1 MVSAAV
7 RMPVIAIARCSKL
20 PDYEESIRSAG
31 GKPQVVDQSI
41 HADEAIRGAAG
52 LLLTGGGDV
61 DPALYGEKRHQTFEP
76 SEPGRDA
83 YEIELVARALD
94 ADIPILAICRG
105 VQLLN
110 VALGGTLVQ
119 DIPSQI
125 RKPVEH
131 RFAAP
136 PHPPFKLA
144 HPIGI
149 DGDSML
155 AMVLRD
161 RLNVG
166 PIEVNSRHHQ
176 SIHRPGAG
184 LAVSATAPDG
194 VIEAVEDPD
203 HPFLIGVQWHPENFW
218 RTGEFARLFEAFVLA
233 SGV

>member
-1 MVSAAV
+1 
-7 RMPVIAIARCSKL
+7 MPVIAIARCSKL
-20 PDYEESIRSAG
+20 PDYETSVRNAG
-31 GKPQVVDQSI
+31 GTPQVIDQSI

-52 LLLTGGGDV
+52 LLLAGGGDV
-61 DPALYGEKRHQTFEP
+61 DPALYGEKRHKTYAP

-110 VALGGTLVQ
+110 VALGGTLIQ
-119 DIPSQI
+119 DIPSQVKQAI
-125 RKPVEH
+125 EH
-131 RFAAP
+131 RHAAP
-136 PHPPFKLA
+136 PNPPFKLA
-144 HPIGI
+144 HAI
-149 DGDSML
+149 DIDTDSML

-161 RLNVG
+161 RLDVG

-176 SIHRPGAG
+176 AIHRPGAG
-184 LAVSATAPDG
+184 LVVTAIAPDR
-194 VIEAVEDPD
+194 VTEAVEDPD

-233 SGV
+233 SGA